1 MFHVV
6 LRHPVHYRQC
16 GITERRRMSM
26 QGVKFDPLEN
36 RNPFILLSSNL
47 AQLIRSVGRTHVP
60 NLVRIFSEVLWT
72 NVLNILTFIDV
83 FIYLFCI

>member
-1 MFHVV
+1 MCPVCMFHFI
-6 LRHPVHYRQC
+6 LRHPVHYRHR

-36 RNPFILLSSNL
+36 RNPWVLLSSNL

-60 NLVRIFSEVLWT
+60 NLVIIFSVVSYGQMGE
-72 NVLNILTFIDV
+72 
-83 FIYLFCI
+83 IY